1 VLIGARLVASEGFRS
16 LLPKVVYHFLRSD
29 GISGLVS
36 LIFFEYNG
44 GHGKATMQRIEKCD
58 FELGI
63 LEGYIKTIDSDPYFP
78 TWLHGIERINISTAD
93 VYRQSKKKSYTDYI
107 DERFLAIEELVRNID
122 DILSSDYPDRIINK
136 HARSLKPKKN
146 ESRVRF
152 WFYSYIVFGFNKL
165 ALMPAFHNIGR
176 WDRFTSNVTSKLGRP
191 SLITGKHFGFPSTK
205 DMVEKII
212 SGYAV
217 HAKNGMSMGN
227 VYEAVVTNIFKCKII
242 TNENWKYFIQP
253 DGLPFPTLDQF
264 KYRVEQ
270 HFTADQRGEVKLGSK
285 GIRSKKIEERGK
297 FSEEL
302 TNVMQKVE
310 FDGYYTNDLPSG
322 LIENSPLKK
331 LCVVRAV
338 CGLSGAI
345 VGIGFSYAGETL
357 AAYKMALFSM
367 ALEKS
372 RYAKLFGCEIR
383 PDMWAIEGIPS
394 YMVVDKGPGA
404 TIDVAKIDAGLTARD
419 LPPSYQPQSKAT
431 VESSHPRNI
440 TIEGPPVIVQ
450 SNLNT
455 VEMIKRELL
464 RAVSDNHTSDA
475 SKRMTPDM
483 IYERIVTSPHAIY
496 QYCKDRLRS
505 SAYPMGFDEA
515 VRRFLTPIE
524 VRVESNGVYFKC
536 RRYDSQDFRATGVY
550 GPAARHGF
558 KLSGYMLDLCVRCIW
573 VDVGDRLFE
582 LDALLPIKTERA
594 QLYVTYS
601 ELEEETRLRNLAAS
615 KMRIHKLAAES
626 EYRKIMSEN
635 LGEGWETGKKISRQA
650 KKTAAQSRDA
660 EDLKRALGTKNDI

>member
-1 VLIGARLVASEGFRS
+1 
-16 LLPKVVYHFLRSD
+16 
-29 GISGLVS
+29 
-36 LIFFEYNG
+36 
-44 GHGKATMQRIEKCD
+44 
-58 FELGI
+58 
-63 LEGYIKTIDSDPYFP
+63 
-78 TWLHGIERINISTAD
+78 
-93 VYRQSKKKSYTDYI
+93 
-107 DERFLAIEELVRNID
+107 
-122 DILSSDYPDRIINK
+122 
-136 HARSLKPKKN
+136 
-146 ESRVRF
+146 
-152 WFYSYIVFGFNKL
+152 
-165 ALMPAFHNIGR
+165 
-176 WDRFTSNVTSKLGRP
+176 
-191 SLITGKHFGFPSTK
+191 
-205 DMVEKII
+205 
-212 SGYAV
+212 
-217 HAKNGMSMGN
+217 
-227 VYEAVVTNIFKCKII
+227 
-242 TNENWKYFIQP
+242 
-253 DGLPFPTLDQF
+253 
-264 KYRVEQ
+264 
-270 HFTADQRGEVKLGSK
+270 
-285 GIRSKKIEERGK
+285 
-297 FSEEL
+297 
-302 TNVMQKVE
+302 
-310 FDGYYTNDLPSG
+310 
-322 LIENSPLKK
+322 
-331 LCVVRAV
+331 
-338 CGLSGAI
+338 
-345 VGIGFSYAGETL
+345 
-357 AAYKMALFSM
+357 
-367 ALEKS
+367 
-372 RYAKLFGCEIR
+372 
-383 PDMWAIEGIPS
+383 
-394 YMVVDKGPGA
+394 
-404 TIDVAKIDAGLTARD
+404 
-419 LPPSYQPQSKAT
+419 
-431 VESSHPRNI
+431 
-440 TIEGPPVIVQ
+440 
-450 SNLNT
+450 
-455 VEMIKRELL
+455 MIKRELL